1 MESLIAA
8 RMPYSKIRQMMDQ
21 ANKMEEGGAHLIHL
35 EIGRLDFNTP
45 DNIVQAAIDALHAG
59 KVHYTANTGIIELRK
74 AIAQKYQTRHS
85 LGYDPAKEILVTNGV
100 AEAIYLA
107 IRTLLNPGDQVL
119 IPDPTW
125 INYEIVP
132 LTGFIEPLAYSLNEA
147 NGFVPDMEELERL
160 VTNRT
165 RMIVLV
171 NPSNPT
177 GKLLSLPQLEQIAD
191 FAKKHD
197 LIVASDEVYE
207 DIVYAPARFTSIA
220 TLPGMRERTVILNG
234 FSKTYSMTGWRIG
247 YAVGKEAFIN
257 PMLRLHQYALTSV
270 NSFAQW
276 GAVEALCGTQEPFR
290 KMHAEFTR
298 RRDYIYERISH
309 IDGLS
314 CSKPD
319 GAFYLFVD
327 VKGLGLTGNEAANIL
342 LHEYGVV
349 CVPGESF
356 GRQGAGYLRL
366 SYASSM
372 EDLIE
377 AGNRFEQFARAVR
390 ENNS

>member
-1 MESLIAA
+1 MESLIST
-8 RMPYSKIRQMMDQ
+8 RMPYSKIRQMMDA
-21 ANKMEEGGAHLIHL
+21 ANKMEETGARLIHL
-35 EIGRLDFNTP
+35 EIGRPDFNTP
-45 DNIVQAAIDALHAG
+45 DNIIQAAIDALKAG
-59 KVHYTANTGIIELRK
+59 KVHYTANAGIIELRR
-74 AIAQKYQTRHS
+74 AISQKYLDRHG
-85 LGYDPAKEILVTNGV
+85 LTYDPATEVLVTNGV
-100 AEAIYLA
+100 AEAIYLT

-119 IPDPTW
+119 VPDPTW

-132 LTGFIEPLAYSLNEA
+132 LTGFIDPISYSLNEE
-147 NGFVPDMEELERL
+147 NGFAPDIEELERL
-160 VTNRT
+160 VTSRT

-177 GKLLSLPQLEQIAD
+177 GKLLSVEQLERLAD

-207 DIVYAPARFTSIA
+207 DIVYAPAKFISIA
-220 TLPGMRERTVILNG
+220 TLPGMADRTVILNG

-247 YAVGKEAFIN
+247 YAVARKEFIN

-276 GAVEALCGTQEPFR
+276 GAVEALVGTQEPFW

-298 RRDYIYERISH
+298 RRDFIYDRISR

-314 CSKPD
+314 CSKPE
-319 GAFYLFVD
+319 GAFYLFIN
-327 VKGLGLTGNEAANIL
+327 VKALGLSGHEAADIL
-342 LHEYGVV
+342 LHKYGVV

-356 GRQGAGYLRL
+356 GRQGAGYLRI

-377 AGNRFEQFARAVR
+377 AGNKFEQFAKDHKK
-390 ENNS
+390 